1 MCQATGYKYSSN
13 KELPAYTQ
21 AFSELIPQ
29 TTEKEKPAATQKFP
43 MFIDIVLNNTTISY
57 KLISVA
63 NVFDSAYLFTQLTYG
78 TANSELKYMK
88 INAGTLYGSWQSNT
102 TNLKTL

>member
-1 MCQATGYKYSSN
+1 
-13 KELPAYTQ
+13 
-21 AFSELIPQ
+21 
-29 TTEKEKPAATQKFP
+29 

-63 NVFDSAYLFTQLTYG
+63 NVFDSAYLFTPLTYG
-78 TANSELKYMK
+78 KADSELKYMK
-88 INAGTLYGSWQSNT
+88 INARTLYGSWQSNS

>member
-1 MCQATGYKYSSN
+1 
-13 KELPAYTQ
+13 
-21 AFSELIPQ
+21 
-29 TTEKEKPAATQKFP
+29 

-78 TANSELKYMK
+78 KANSELKYMK
-88 INAGTLYGSWQSNT
+88 INSGTLYGSWQSNS

>member
-1 MCQATGYKYSSN
+1 
-13 KELPAYTQ
+13 
-21 AFSELIPQ
+21 
-29 TTEKEKPAATQKFP
+29 

-63 NVFDSAYLFTQLTYG
+63 NVFDSAYLFTPLTYG
-78 TANSELKYMK
+78 KSDSELKYMK
-88 INAGTLYGSWQSNT
+88 INAGTLYGSWQSNS